1 MKENLFHI
9 ILAKKYP
16 QNRRL
21 LPFHPLPDKERF
33 SLGICCKLFPQPSL
47 LRPEAVVGRQWQYA
61 YFENMASWKCTGY
74 VILGIT
80 IVVLIILL
88 NFDYLPKRRLSEEL
102 ELTTK
107 SSYRES
113 ISTGRPTERTATG
126 DTAKVRLL
134 KLHAEFLIWYFVGL
148 IRPKSF

>member
-1 MKENLFHI
+1 
-9 ILAKKYP
+9 
-16 QNRRL
+16 
-21 LPFHPLPDKERF
+21 
-33 SLGICCKLFPQPSL
+33 
-47 LRPEAVVGRQWQYA
+47 
-61 YFENMASWKCTGY
+61 MASWKCTGY

-107 SSYRES
+107 SSYKES

-134 KLHAEFLIWYFVGL
+134 KLYAEFLIWYFVGL
-148 IRPKSF
+148 IRPKSFLSKITIYVLRESFQF